1 MQKGQVKSMEELQ
14 MAVAVWAEQKGII
27 KHSTPLKQHIKTQ
40 EEVTELLQALVDGN
54 DHDIKDAIGDIVVTL
69 IIQAYLVSYYHL
81 KIEKIKTLTTMAIQI
96 LQTSIFT
103 KEEKQYLKQ
112 QVKV

>member
-1 MQKGQVKSMEELQ
+1 MNMEELQ
-14 MAVAVWAEQKGII
+14 MAVVVWAEKKGII

-69 IIQAYLVSYYHL
+69 IIQAYLNGTTINECLEQAYSVISKRTG
-81 KIEKIKTLTTMAIQI
+81 KIVNGL
-96 LQTSIFT
+96 F
-103 KEEKQYLKQ
+103 
-112 QVKV
+112 VKDE